1 MQPAQLRV
9 LFVRHGQR
17 NNFARVPNNAQIPLT
32 ELGHRQARIAGDCL
46 AAALGESRGS
56 SRCSDDT
63 GGGATLNSIVVYSS
77 PFLRCLQTSEG
88 IAAALQCSYTP
99 HALLCEL
106 IDDHDFD
113 ASPLAPHL
121 PHLQSPTLAHAP
133 TESFATAFPRAV
145 VAADCCSVERLPV
158 WPESRGAFEARLG
171 ALLLELA
178 SRHSAN
184 APQTAA
190 TSAAAVDCVG
200 GGASTT
206 DAALASSSSSSV
218 APTTVVCVCHGMFME
233 QLLASCFFDVDYGRD
248 PYVGNTCIA
257 DILFSAPPA
266 AIQQASLSSP
276 SCSVTASD
284 FEEHLPLRQY
294 LRQGPLGIGHAHL
307 TGDNVSF

>member
-1 MQPAQLRV
+1 MQPGQLRV

-46 AAALGESRGS
+46 AAALVESQRS
-56 SRCSDDT
+56 SSDA
-63 GGGATLNSIVVYSS
+63 GGGATPISIVVYSS

-106 IDDHDFD
+106 VDDHDFD

-133 TESFATAFPRAV
+133 TESFASAFPRAAI
-145 VAADCCSVERLPV
+145 AADCCSVERLPV

-178 SRHSAN
+178 SRHSAI
-184 APQTAA
+184 APQTSA
-190 TSAAAVDCVG
+190 TSVVAVDHVG

-206 DAALASSSSSSV
+206 DADSASPSASV
-218 APTTVVCVCHGMFME
+218 ASTTVVCVCHGMFME
-233 QLLASCFFDVDYGRD
+233 QLLASCFVDVDYGRD

-257 DILFSAPPA
+257 DIVFSTPPA
-266 AIQQASLSSP
+266 AMQQSTVSP
-276 SCSVTASD
+276 PSGSVTASD
-284 FEEHLPLRQY
+284 FVSLLPLRQW
-294 LRQGPLGIGHAHL
+294 LRPGPLGIGHAHL
-307 TGDNVSF
+307 AGENVSF